1 MGSLFFDDFFYS
13 KIVKPLMYKST
24 LGRNSIEGL
33 ADTGFNFEYMYQN
46 KSSGEGLVGAVIDK
60 IILNLPAVK
69 ATRNRK
75 ETIKTII
82 SRHITENM
90 QKSNS
95 TCILD
100 IASGSARYLVELD
113 SGLKNS
119 FRALCLDR
127 DERSLQVGRL
137 LAEKFGVQENITF
150 QKADVFDG
158 KALKRALDFE
168 PDVIVVSG
176 LYVYCDDETVRR
188 SLNMLSALLRPH
200 GTILVDNQLDNP
212 SRKLMEKVCQTT
224 SGTSWKLRYRS
235 EAEMKALMEPLFNNI
250 RCTTDKWG
258 IYNIAVGTAGEA
270 MDSRQPLP
278 HNDMPYKHLSAC

>member
-1 MGSLFFDDFFYS
+1 
-13 KIVKPLMYKST
+13 MYKST